1 MGLDAGT
8 VCGNRPIGRCIACG
22 LSVCRV
28 HATFTGNRVFCLN
41 CTGNAE
47 EAPPSEEIED
57 AFAPPQEDPVDG
69 LASSEDLLSD
79 AFEGDEVSLSSEDR

>member
-28 HATFTGNRVFCLN
+28 HANFTGGRVFCLN
-41 CTGNAE
+41 CPGSPE
-47 EAPPSEEIED
+47 EQPPSEEIEG
-57 AFAPPQEDPVDG
+57 AFTPAREDPVDG
-69 LASSEDLLSD
+69 LASSDDLLSD
-79 AFEGDEVSLSSEDR
+79 TFEGDEVSLSEDR